1 MMSAGVFQ
9 RILVADDGSPD
20 GEKAASVA
28 VALAAKLHAELILL
42 GVVEPANV
50 QAEGEGLPI
59 EDPSVSRRLMEERF
73 ERFLK
78 LGRSLGLHMMV
89 EIVEGFPADQIRKR
103 ADVEHVD
110 LVVVGRRNLSGIRR
124 WFEGS
129 TSEAL
134 LKKCSCSVMVAR

>member
-1 MMSAGVFQ
+1 MSWEGFQ

-28 VALAAKLHAELILL
+28 LSLGSKLKSEVILL
-42 GVVEPANV
+42 GVVEPPNL
-50 QAEGEGLPI
+50 QAAGEGLPV
-59 EDPSVSRRLMEERF
+59 EDPSSSRRMMEERF

-78 LGRSLGLHMMV
+78 LGKSLGISMMV
-89 EIVEGFPADQIRKR
+89 EIVEGQPSEQIRKR
-103 ADVEHVD
+103 ADIEHVD
-110 LVVVGRRNLSGIRR
+110 LVIVGRRNLSGIRR

-134 LKKCSCSVMVAR
+134 LRQCSCSVMVAR